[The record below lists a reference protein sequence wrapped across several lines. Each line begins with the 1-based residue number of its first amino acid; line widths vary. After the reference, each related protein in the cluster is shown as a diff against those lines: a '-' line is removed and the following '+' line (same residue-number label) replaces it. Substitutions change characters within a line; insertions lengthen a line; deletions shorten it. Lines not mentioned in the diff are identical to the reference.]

1 METPVVKQFTKHLTK
16 LAEKMVKFESEY
28 GSIVCDDMYEYLTIA
43 CTKAMNEKIE
53 DALKYTIVT
62 FREISAKDETMKQI
76 LEFFEGKN
84 VREKKLA
91 LHNFIKDNPVY
102 RTTDPKILLQRLKL
116 GKKYGEIFSQ
126 RELPQTPIKDAMDEI
141 KPKIEEDNLL
151 D

>member
-1 METPVVKQFTKHLTK
+1 MEAPEFKKFQKHVTKM
-16 LAEKMVKFESEY
+16 AEQIVKFESEY
-28 GSIVCDDMYEYLTIA
+28 SGIACDDMYEYLTIA

-126 RELPQTPIKDAMDEI
+126 RELPQTPIKDAMDEL
-141 KPKIEEDNLL
+141 KSKDEENELL

>member
-1 METPVVKQFTKHLTK
+1 MDAPDFKHFQKHVTK
-16 LAEKMVKFESEY
+16 LAEQMVKFESEY
-28 GSIVCDDMYEYLTIA
+28 GSIACDDMYEYLTIA

-126 RELPQTPIKDAMDEI
+126 RELPQTPIKDAMDEL
-141 KPKIEEDNLL
+141 KSKDEENELL